1 MYTPEQSLKQAAA
14 DYQVRES
21 EPTYLWQLAKSANMS
36 RETLMHQLKERGF
49 RVLYEDQGARTVAYI
64 TKADARK
71 LMGLE

>member
-14 DYQVRES
+14 DYQARES

-36 RETLMHQLKERGF
+36 REELMHQLKERGF
-49 RVLYEDQGARTVAYI
+49 RVRYEDQGARTVAYV
-64 TKADARK
+64 TKADTRK